1 MTKNNCLKII
11 SRVRGFSLRAVFFS
25 SFIQHFCCLSVR
37 FRFENPIIGDE
48 YFTTVSPDVLW
59 MNSENALP
67 IGWVIPMWMPLS
79 HLHLHTTTDIICFGS
94 VRNAPELS
102 QSHQSTVIRWFVVAK
117 IDQNKMKKKKN
128 GKSKKKSLE
137 IAEIKWND
145 QKNINNRSGPTS
157 EQQPQLN
164 ATAANEHNQSKEK
177 SLSHFTRLYYNIPF
191 IMVASFIKTFE

>member
-1 MTKNNCLKII
+1 MEK
-11 SRVRGFSLRAVFFS
+11 A
-25 SFIQHFCCLSVR
+25 
-37 FRFENPIIGDE
+37 
-48 YFTTVSPDVLW
+48 
-59 MNSENALP
+59 
-67 IGWVIPMWMPLS
+67 
-79 HLHLHTTTDIICFGS
+79 
-94 VRNAPELS
+94 
-102 QSHQSTVIRWFVVAK
+102 
-117 IDQNKMKKKKN
+117 
-128 GKSKKKSLE
+128 KKKSLE